1 MLKYR
6 IPLKEKCIVLSPS
19 RSLPWASEWNL
30 AEIACVGTRD
40 ILGLPDLDQ
49 CYLFLGLLGWDF
61 SFRVLCTV

>member
-1 MLKYR
+1 MLIATK
-6 IPLKEKCIVLSPS
+6 LFDVDLT
-19 RSLPWASEWNL
+19 SEWNL

-61 SFRVLCTV
+61 SFRVPRTV